1 MFFPPL
7 ESLRALEPFPLRPV
21 CVTRRYFPC
30 YERPELNCQQ
40 SLPFELV
47 RRFLPEAYK
56 GWRLNRLH
64 RGTGWGVGFGGWW
77 YLLVWWGRK
86 GRGTGKKIWWTFYAE
101 RVCVESGG
109 SFEIRTKWG
118 FRKIRQQKMK
128 QLEGVIY
135 PTLRSKSRDS
145 ILFGSLRKNL
155 LWHEINGSAGT
166 PQMLCETSTTWR
178 LQVGTVSQ
186 VQTPPKFR
194 KPQKFLVDDQ
204 ITFKRV
210 AKTPV
215 KTVGF
220 CLNQFI
226 LCSGNPTNQ
235 GRTQKIFQLPKF
247 LDSVVGVGFLRFF
260 FGRS

>member
-86 GRGTGKKIWWTFYAE
+86 GRGTGKKIWWTFCAE

-118 FRKIRQQKMK
+118 FRNIRQSKNEAVRRSH
-128 QLEGVIY
+128 LSY
-135 PTLRSKSRDS
+135 PSFESRDS
-145 ILFGSLRKNL
+145 ILFGRCEKFCCDMKSMAVP
-155 LWHEINGSAGT
+155 ET
-166 PQMLCETSTTWR
+166 PRCCVK
-178 LQVGTVSQ
+178 LQPHQGCKWVSQ
-186 VQTPPKFR
+186 VQAPPKFR
-194 KPQKFLVDDQ
+194 KPQKFLV
-204 ITFKRV
+204 
-210 AKTPV
+210 
-215 KTVGF
+215 
-220 CLNQFI
+220 
-226 LCSGNPTNQ
+226 
-235 GRTQKIFQLPKF
+235 
-247 LDSVVGVGFLRFF
+247 
-260 FGRS
+260 